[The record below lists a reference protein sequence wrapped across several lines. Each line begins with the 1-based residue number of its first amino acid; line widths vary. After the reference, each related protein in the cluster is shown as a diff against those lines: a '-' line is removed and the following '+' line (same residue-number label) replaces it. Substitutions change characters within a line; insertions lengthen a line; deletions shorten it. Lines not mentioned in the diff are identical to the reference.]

1 MLTSAPRH
9 LTTRLGLSCLVAFA
23 VLVSA
28 VGAEAARVTRNLYSP
43 TRMDLLESQ
52 IELLERRCAAL
63 QADIQGEPL
72 SRSPSEVNDLLF
84 EANFAFLT
92 EDYDHAALLYYSLLE
107 NNDLAGHS
115 GEADAQFYM
124 AESLF
129 LSGNYYPAQ
138 TSYERIVAIGS
149 THPHYDDAVMKLIE
163 LFGVTGEVEQFN
175 YYYNNFLQTTRSAS
189 GPGALRV
196 RYALGRTLY
205 LQAKLPEAKSMFAN
219 FPAGS
224 TYTGQAR
231 YHYGEILVK
240 EGYAAQQA
248 GDEGLAFQLY
258 QQALPVFQD
267 VVSLPTSTREQVAV
281 QHLGFV
287 ALGAL
292 YFEMEDLT
300 QAIEAYQQVP
310 NDSDFFA
317 DALFQI
323 CWAYIVLGDY
333 EGALRTIEIFL
344 LAFPEDTRE
353 PDLKLL
359 SAHLRVKLKHFD
371 QAVLDYKTVV
381 EEYEAIK
388 ARLDLLVGADVD
400 PMVYFNQLVDDSFI
414 TEKQYEVPELAARI
428 ARQDRRLS
436 KAVDVAASLN
446 GEARTISASQDTV
459 RRLEDAVRGGESGG
473 LVTTYRT
480 RRQEL
485 DGFDAQIL
493 SRENDLLQLEANYLI
508 DALGDS
514 DAEGVHRIL
523 DSRSEASD
531 AVTAVS
537 AVYTDRKELQEDVEV
552 AARAI
557 DTEAF
562 KLESM
567 IDDILARVAGIE
579 IYLKNEL
586 MAGNKSNDE
595 VQGLHLELQ
604 AIRVELHAQ
613 QDDLS
618 SIHSRMDPKR
628 LSAALVPE
636 IDAEEL
642 DQRRQARAQVAD
654 LSLSLVDYRARV
666 SGAGSSEFYARVDG
680 ARARLRR
687 LRSDGSSLLT
697 DLDRREREEMGQIRR
712 LLDEEK
718 IELVDCSSDARQYE
732 RDIRSV
738 SGDIAAASFRAV
750 QQGFEETV
758 LRADMG
764 AIDVYWL
771 RKEEITDEKE
781 QVRDERK
788 QMLQELQRMYQ
799 DLLDFEEDEPEE
811 EEAGGIEIE

>member
-1 MLTSAPRH
+1 MLTSAPPN
-9 LTTRLGLSCLVAFA
+9 LVARLALPCA
-23 VLVSA
+23 VACVVLA
-28 VGAEAARVTRNLYSP
+28 TAAGADAARAGRSLYSP
-43 TRMDLLESQ
+43 AHMDLLESQ

-63 QADIQGEPL
+63 QADIRGEPL
-72 SRSPSEVNDLLF
+72 SRSPSEINDLLF

-107 NNDLAGHS
+107 NRDLAAHP

-138 TSYERIVAIGS
+138 TSFERIVAIGS

-175 YYYNNFLQTTRSAS
+175 YYYNNFLQTTRTATGAS
-189 GPGALRV
+189 SLRV

-205 LQAKLPEAKSMFAN
+205 LQGKLAEAKSMFAN

-240 EGYAAQQA
+240 EGYSAQQA
-248 GDEGLAFQLY
+248 GDENLAYQLY
-258 QQALPVFQD
+258 QQAIPVFQD

-281 QHLGFV
+281 QHLGFL

-292 YFEMEDLT
+292 FFEMGDLT
-300 QAIEAYQQVP
+300 QAIESYQQVS
-310 NDSDFFA
+310 NDSEFFA

-323 CWAYIVLGDY
+323 CWAYIVLGDF
-333 EGALRTIEIFL
+333 EAALRTIEIFL

-353 PDLKLL
+353 PELKLL

-371 QAVLDYKTVV
+371 QAVLDYQQVV

-388 ARLDLLVGADVD
+388 RRLDLLVGADVD
-400 PMVYFNQLVDDSFI
+400 PMVYFNQLVDESYI
-414 TEKQYEVPELAARI
+414 TEKRFEVPELAARI
-428 ARQDRRLS
+428 ARQDRRLA

-446 GEARTISASQDTV
+446 GEARTISDSQDTV

-493 SRENDLLQLEANYLI
+493 SRENDLIQLEANYLI
-508 DALGDS
+508 DALGDG
-514 DAEGVHRIL
+514 DAEGIRQIL
-523 DSRSEASD
+523 ARRSDASEAVS
-531 AVTAVS
+531 AVS
-537 AVYTDRKELQEDVEV
+537 AVYTDRRELQEDVEV
-552 AARAI
+552 AARAL
-557 DTEAF
+557 DTEAY

-567 IDDILARVAGIE
+567 IDDILARVAGVE

-586 MAGNKSNDE
+586 MSGNKSDDE
-595 VQGLHLELQ
+595 VQGFHLELQ
-604 AIRVELHAQ
+604 AVRAELHDQ
-613 QDDLS
+613 QAELS

-628 LSAALVPE
+628 LTAALIPE
-636 IDAEEL
+636 VDAEEIG
-642 DQRRQARAQVAD
+642 QRHEARAQVAN
-654 LSLSLVDYRARV
+654 LSQALLDYRSRV
-666 SGAGSSEFYARVDG
+666 SRSDASEFFARVDG
-680 ARARLRR
+680 ARSRLRR
-687 LRSDGSSLLT
+687 LRTDGSSLLT
-697 DLDRREREEMGQIRR
+697 ALDRREREEMGQIRR

-718 IELVDCSSDARQYE
+718 TELVDCNSDARQYE
-732 RDIRSV
+732 RDSRSV
-738 SGDIAAASFRAV
+738 SGHIAAASFRSV
-750 QQGFEETV
+750 QQDFEETV
-758 LRADMG
+758 MRADMG
-764 AIDVYWL
+764 AIDVYWM

-799 DLLDFEEDEPEE
+799 DLLDFEEDQVDEE
-811 EEAGGIEIE
+811 DEGGIAIE